1 MQKRKKR
8 ELFAFISETLILF
21 LVLNDCFKSIFF
33 YITQLGFFHSNNMCV
48 VCVCVCSMTLI
59 SHWYQNF
66 SRRICI
72 YRVSSILKRITPYRR
87 ENVQSLKNCKKKVL
101 HWILTQLH
109 QQFKITGNA
118 FGFSRIDSYTITQKK
133 IILPNFLAQ
142 NRRLQLKSRKMA
154 IKK

>member
-87 ENVQSLKNCKKKVL
+87 ENVQLLKNCKKNSASLNIDAVTSAIQNNWKRLRVFA
-101 HWILTQLH
+101 HWFVH
-109 QQFKITGNA
+109 DNA
-118 FGFSRIDSYTITQKK
+118 KK
-133 IILPNFLAQ
+133 NNLAQ
-142 NRRLQLKSRKMA
+142 FSGSKQTLTIEKQKNGN
-154 IKK
+154 